1 MTAREQKAFKQYFH
15 KIMLK
20 EIKVMEKKEQIFDD
34 WPERYDNWFET
45 SIGKVIK
52 KFEVDL
58 TMDMLK
64 PGSRQYILDAGC
76 GTGIFTEYFLNA
88 GAKIKGLDLSEP
100 MLKRAA
106 EKFKDRDFSCLAGD
120 ITRLP
125 FEDEIFDKAISIT
138 SIEFIKDGK
147 KAVDEL
153 FRVVKRGGFVLAATL
168 NSLSPW
174 AARRTEQGKKGHSIF
189 KSAIFRSPEEMLA
202 LAPGIAG
209 EYRTCIHFAKDED
222 PEKALKIEET
232 NKGLDSGAFLMVK
245 WIKP

>member
-1 MTAREQKAFKQYFH
+1 MD
-15 KIMLK
+15 
-20 EIKVMEKKEQIFDD
+20 KKEQIFDD

-45 SIGKVIK
+45 PIGKVIK
-52 KFEVDL
+52 EFEVDL
-58 TMDMLK
+58 AMDMLG
-64 PGSRQYILDAGC
+64 PGPGQYILDAGC
-76 GTGIFTEYFLNA
+76 GTGIFTEYFLAA

-100 MLKRAA
+100 MLMRAA
-106 EKFKDRDFSCLAGD
+106 KKFKDKDFSYLPGD

-125 FEDEIFDKAISIT
+125 FENETFDKAISVT
-138 SIEFIKDGK
+138 SIEFIEDGK

-153 FRVVKRGGFVLAATL
+153 FRVVKQGGSVLVATL

-174 AARRTEQGKKGHSIF
+174 AARRTEQGKKGHPIF

-222 PEKALKIEET
+222 PGKARDIEESS
-232 NKGLDSGAFLMVK
+232 KGLNSGAFLMVK

>member
-1 MTAREQKAFKQYFH
+1 
-15 KIMLK
+15 
-20 EIKVMEKKEQIFDD
+20 MEKKEQIFDD

-45 SIGKVIK
+45 PIGKVIK
-52 KFEVDL
+52 EFEVNL

-64 PGSRQYILDAGC
+64 PASGQYILDAGC
-76 GTGIFTEYFLNA
+76 GTGIFTEYFLDA

-100 MLKRAA
+100 MLLRAA
-106 EKFKDRDFSCLAGD
+106 KKFKDKDFSYLPGD

-125 FEDEIFDKAISIT
+125 FEDGTFDKAISVT
-138 SIEFIKDGK
+138 SIEFIEDGK

-153 FRVVKRGGFVLAATL
+153 FRVVRQGGFVLVATL

-174 AARRTEQGKKGHSIF
+174 AAKRTEQGKKGHPIF

-202 LAPGIAG
+202 LAPGIRG
-209 EYRTCIHFAKDED
+209 EYKTCIHFAKDED
-222 PEKALKIEET
+222 PEKARDIE
-232 NKGLDSGAFLMVK
+232 KSKKDLDSGAFLMAK